1 MSGKPKKEY
10 VILTEDEI
18 YNIQYMIREQRKLCG
33 DCADF
38 RLHYTKWSK
47 NEYWVL
53 QYGHCGKRRFK
64 HIFVQDEACSYWREK
79 DADELLQGFLNKF
92 CQNHL

>member
-38 RLHYTKWSK
+38 HLHYTKWSK
-47 NEYWVL
+47 NEYIGFYNMVIAESEGSNTFLFRMKHVL
-53 QYGHCGKRRFK
+53 IGGRKMRT
-64 HIFVQDEACSYWREK
+64 S
-79 DADELLQGFLNKF
+79 F
-92 CQNHL
+92 CKAF